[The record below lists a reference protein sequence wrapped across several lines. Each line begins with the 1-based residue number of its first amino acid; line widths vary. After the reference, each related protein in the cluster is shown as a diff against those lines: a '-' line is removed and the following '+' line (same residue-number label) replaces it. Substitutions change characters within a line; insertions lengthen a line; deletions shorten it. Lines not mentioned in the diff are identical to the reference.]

1 MVECSFTNQV
11 LVDSNLVVV
20 TQTSDMA
27 PTSSEEFLDIQ
38 ANYRV
43 WIHSE
48 SRAWHDNN
56 RHSNQTKFAVLSRGP
71 KLWNRLWTS
80 RYTKENFIPNEDRIS
95 LVTEYVHLL
104 SSTCADVFSEKRRA
118 RWKNLNLNNVLVLF
132 NEILK

>member
-48 SRAWHDNN
+48 SRA
-56 RHSNQTKFAVLSRGP
+56 
-71 KLWNRLWTS
+71 
-80 RYTKENFIPNEDRIS
+80 
-95 LVTEYVHLL
+95 
-104 SSTCADVFSEKRRA
+104 
-118 RWKNLNLNNVLVLF
+118 
-132 NEILK
+132 